1 MLQYE
6 KISFVEG
13 IDVKK
18 ASSSKE
24 CLLCHYW
31 YIKDIYSGIN
41 EMWYKSLW
49 KEFDQWKDI
58 DQKYYFSYYYD
69 VNVNKYGGK
78 YRTSPRF

>member
-18 ASSSKE
+18 TSSSKE
-24 CLLCHYW
+24 CMLSHYW

-41 EMWYKSLW
+41 EMWYKNLW

>member
-18 ASSSKE
+18 TSSSKE
-24 CLLCHYW
+24 CMLCHYW

-41 EMWYKSLW
+41 EMWYKNLW
-49 KEFDQWKDI
+49 KEFDQWKNI